1 MNAAVV
7 HSFDTPPQ
15 FGTFA
20 DPVPEAGTQIITVI
34 AAALNPLVRAQA
46 AGKHYSSETRFPFVP
61 GVDGVG
67 RLADGSRVY
76 FAFPQAPNGAMAER
90 TAVREKLIVP
100 VPEDLDDIT
109 AAALANP
116 GMSSWAALTAR
127 AGLMPGETVLV
138 NGATGSAGR
147 LAVQIAKHLGA
158 GRVVAAGRN
167 QARLDALRA
176 LGADVTISLEQSDET
191 LRQRFREEVGAG
203 VDVVL
208 DYLWGRSAEVFLS
221 SLTGSGSGEAA
232 PRLRYVQ
239 IGGASSP
246 AISLPASVLR
256 SSGLELLGSGLGSVS
271 HVQLIAA
278 IGMMLQAAVPAGLT
292 VDTEAVPL
300 SDVEDAW
307 TRDTGE
313 KRLVFTVG

>member
-15 FGTFA
+15 LGTFA
-20 DPVPEAGTQIITVI
+20 APVPEAGMQIITVT
-34 AAALNPLVRAQA
+34 AAALSPLVRAQA
-46 AGKHYSSETRFPFVP
+46 SGKHYSSETRFPFVP

-67 RLADGSRVY
+67 RRADGSRVY

-90 TAVREKLIVP
+90 TTVQDEYIVP
-100 VPEDLDDIT
+100 VPQELDDVA

-127 AGLMPGETVLV
+127 ARLVPGETVLV

-158 GRVVAAGRN
+158 GKVVATGRN
-167 QARLDALRA
+167 PVRLDALRA

-191 LRQRFREEVGAG
+191 LRRQFREEAGAG
-203 VDVVL
+203 IDVVL
-208 DYLWGRSAEVFLS
+208 DYLWGHSAEVFFS
-221 SLTGSGSGEAA
+221 ALTGSGSGEAA

-239 IGGASSP
+239 IGGAGGP
-246 AISLPASVLR
+246 VIAFPASVLR

-271 HVQLIAA
+271 HAGLVAA
-278 IGMMLQAAVPAGLT
+278 IGAMLQAAVPAGLRI
-292 VDTEAVPL
+292 DTETAPL

-313 KRLVFTVG
+313 KRLVFAVG

>member
-1 MNAAVV
+1 MNAVVV
-7 HSFDTPPQ
+7 HSFDSPPQ

-20 DPVPEAGTQIITVI
+20 DPASEAGMQIVTVA
-34 AAALNPLVRAQA
+34 AAALSPLVRAQA
-46 AGKHYSSETRFPFVP
+46 SGKHYSSETRFPFVP

-67 RLADGSRVY
+67 RLGDGSRVY
-76 FAFPQAPNGAMAER
+76 FAFPEAPNGAMAER
-90 TAVREKLIVP
+90 TTVQDNYTVP
-100 VPEDLDDIT
+100 VPDALDDVT

-127 AGLMPGETVLV
+127 AGLMQGETVLV

-158 GRVVAAGRN
+158 GRVVATGRN
-167 QARLDALRA
+167 QARLDALRS

-191 LRQRFREEVGAG
+191 LRQRFREEVSAG

-221 SLTGSGSGEAA
+221 SLTGSGSGGAA
-232 PRLRYVQ
+232 PRIRYVQ
-239 IGGASSP
+239 IGGAGGP
-246 AISLPASVLR
+246 VIPLPASVLR

-271 HVQLIAA
+271 HAQLVAA
-278 IGMMLQAAVPAGLT
+278 IGAMLQAAIPAGLMI
-292 VDTEAVPL
+292 DTETAPL
-300 SDVEDAW
+300 SDVETAW
-307 TRDTGE
+307 TRGTGE
-313 KRLVFTVG
+313 KRLVFTIG